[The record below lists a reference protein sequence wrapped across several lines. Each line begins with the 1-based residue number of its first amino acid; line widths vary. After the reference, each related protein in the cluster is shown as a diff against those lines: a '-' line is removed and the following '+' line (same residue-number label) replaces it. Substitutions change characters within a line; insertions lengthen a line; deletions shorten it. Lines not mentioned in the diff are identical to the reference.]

1 VSSDRTESA
10 IVVLVLLAT
19 GCVLLAP
26 VAGRA
31 GAVWLAHGLAIVAAG
46 SGLAAF
52 GAAGAETLRAARRPG
67 RHPEEEE

>member
-10 IVVLVLLAT
+10 IVVLVLVAS
-19 GCVLLAP
+19 GAVLLAP

-31 GAVWLAHGLAIVAAG
+31 GAVWLAHALAVRAAA

-52 GAAGAETLRAARRPG
+52 GAAAAETLRDARRRG
-67 RHPEEEE
+67 HRREEEE